1 VLAGR
6 RIVIV
11 GGAAGIGKR
20 ITEDFCRQQ
29 DIVAITDRN
38 AEAGSELAAQ
48 LRESG
53 GQASFYSMDVCSWED
68 SRTAIEQAILD
79 MGGVDVLVYSAGI
92 TRRVPFE
99 QLEWDEWKRTLAVNL
114 TGLFHA
120 AKAVAPKM
128 IEQRSGAIVIIGS
141 GSAITGSGGGVHYA
155 ASKGG
160 AFGFMR
166 TLVSE
171 LGPHGIRI
179 NTVAPRVIESE
190 MLSRLY
196 PNPADLERLKE
207 SIPLRRLG
215 TVDDV
220 SNIVQFLSSEES
232 GYIQGQVL
240 ICDGG
245 RTYS

>member
-1 VLAGR
+1 MAGR
-6 RIVIV
+6 RILIV
-11 GGAAGIGKR
+11 GGAAGIGKQ

-29 DIVAITDRN
+29 DIVAIADRN
-38 AEAGSELAAQ
+38 AEAGGELAAQ

-53 GQASFYSMDVCSWED
+53 GQASFYTMDVCSWDD
-68 SRTAIEQAILD
+68 SRSAIEQAIRD

-120 AKAVAPKM
+120 AKAVAPAM
-128 IEQRSGAIVIIGS
+128 IQQRSGAIVIIGS

-171 LGPHGIRI
+171 LGPYGIRI

-190 MLSRLY
+190 MLTRLY

-220 SNIVQFLSSEES
+220 SNIVQFLSSEAS